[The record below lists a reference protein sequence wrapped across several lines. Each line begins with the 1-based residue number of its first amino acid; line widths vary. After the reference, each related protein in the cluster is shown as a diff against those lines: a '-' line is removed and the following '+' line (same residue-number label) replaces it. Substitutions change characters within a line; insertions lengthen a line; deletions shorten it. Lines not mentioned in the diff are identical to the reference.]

1 MSFRIYVSGSNG
13 FRYERDNCPDDDVFE
28 AAAVISALNA
38 SGPSAGGAVEGAADY
53 LTPSVG
59 VLDGVESI
67 ARRTMTD
74 LLRTQVTL
82 LAARRSNSNG
92 WISVSANQDALIGP
106 GPTGFARYEFY
117 NDADPGGE
125 FIRTILPALN
135 SSGFNNYGVFRAIAL
150 AVSSFSQHRPSSG
163 PPMMLIQM
171 SK

>member
-67 ARRTMTD
+67 ARRTMTELQD
-74 LLRTQVTL
+74 TGHPFSGG
-82 LAARRSNSNG
+82 RSNSNG